1 MTLTPF
7 HLAIQ
12 VRDIEE
18 ARDFYGTKMGF
29 REGRSSDDWIDWNMF
44 GHQMVTHCN
53 QALNVNEHPKLTPV
67 GIEY

>member
-29 REGRSSDDWIDWNMF
+29 REGRSSDDWIDWNM
-44 GHQMVTHCN
+44 
-53 QALNVNEHPKLTPV
+53 L
-67 GIEY
+67 